1 MHEDNSL
8 ARSDLAP
15 LEKVQLESIFIKTF
29 LINSCGKPNTISKS
43 CFNSFLLSLL
53 ISKIALCKCKEKRL
67 FVRDRNP

>member
-1 MHEDNSL
+1 MHEENSL
-8 ARSDLAP
+8 ARSDLTP

-29 LINSCGKPNTISKS
+29 LFNSCGKPNPSKS